1 MMDATEIENAIQC
14 IARCMGISTGYE
26 FVAEFLDGDDF
37 IVNCVVKDDASTAE
51 GYASD
56 LAEIA
61 TLMLNKLYPRVAKGE
76 CWHCHSEPNYWS
88 KDAVGGESFEVDF
101 DDLAEGDVVQFQ
113 IYESQI

>member
-1 MMDATEIENAIQC
+1 MDATEIENAIQC
-14 IARCMGISTGYE
+14 IARYMGISTGYE

-76 CWHCHSEPNYWS
+76 CWHCHSEPNYWA
-88 KDAVGGESFEVDF
+88 KDDVGESYEVDF
-101 DDLAEGDVVQFQ
+101 DELTEGDVVQFQ